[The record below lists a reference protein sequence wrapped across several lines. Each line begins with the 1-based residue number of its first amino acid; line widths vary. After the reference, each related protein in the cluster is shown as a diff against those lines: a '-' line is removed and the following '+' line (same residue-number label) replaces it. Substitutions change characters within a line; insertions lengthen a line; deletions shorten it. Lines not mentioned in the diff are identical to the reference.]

1 MSACVDVRDAQVN
14 ARGRRDLNGVD
25 LLVRAGEVHGLVGPP
40 GSGAAALVS
49 VLKGQQRLAAG
60 SALICGL
67 DCWSDAVA
75 VQSVLAH
82 TPIEVGLWPQLTAG
96 EIMGFLGRFSGGYS
110 PTRQSELVAT
120 FGLDL
125 DRQVGSMTAE
135 ELRKVTLV
143 GALSREVQV
152 FLLVDGL
159 HDLSTEGRDAL
170 RVVIAEVRSAGAC
183 VLLTG
188 NEAAPLADFV
198 DATTHLVSGR
208 VVPTRAA
215 ADGHHVAW
223 GA

>member
-1 MSACVDVRDAQVN
+1 MSACVDVRNAQVC
-14 ARGRRDLNGVD
+14 AHGRRVLNGVD
-25 LLVRAGEVHGLVGPP
+25 LLASAGEVHGLVGPP
-40 GSGAAALVS
+40 GSGAVTLVS
-49 VLKGQQRLAAG
+49 VLKGQQRLASG
-60 SALICGL
+60 SAQICGL
-67 DCWSDAVA
+67 DCWTDAVA

-110 PTRQSELVAT
+110 PARQSELVAT

-152 FLLVDGL
+152 YLLVDGL
-159 HDLSTEGRDAL
+159 QDLSTGGRDAL
-170 RVVIAEVRSAGAC
+170 RAVIAEVRSAGAC

-188 NEAAPLADFV
+188 NEAAPLTNFV
-198 DATTHLVSGR
+198 DQTTHLVSGQ
-208 VVPTRAA
+208 VLPTGA
-215 ADGHHVAW
+215 ADDGQHVAR